1 MTKTQMAERLSEF
14 HLFSDLFPTQIAL
27 LTNKTKFLDVSRDA
41 ILFNQNKQA
50 HGFYLLLKG
59 QVKLGVE
66 SLDGSEKV
74 IRLIQSG
81 QSFGE
86 ESIFSDHTFSMY
98 AYTVKD
104 SQALLISKEA
114 ILDIIDTDVKLAGRM
129 LSVFSTRNYQLVKD
143 IKSICL
149 QNSTKRI
156 TDYLL
161 QINRTFRGSDCF
173 RLPTNKTII
182 ASMLNITPETFS
194 RVMQKLQNAGLITV
208 NGKDIVINNIS
219 GLHDFK

>member
-41 ILFNQNKQA
+41 ILFSQNKQA

-59 QVKLGVE
+59 QVKLGVA

-143 IKSICL
+143 IKS
-149 QNSTKRI
+149 T
-156 TDYLL
+156 Y
-161 QINRTFRGSDCF
+161 
-173 RLPTNKTII
+173 
-182 ASMLNITPETFS
+182 EE
-194 RVMQKLQNAGLITV
+194 
-208 NGKDIVINNIS
+208 
-219 GLHDFK
+219 